1 VLPVVEAPSDKDAKT
16 IDHLTKDPL
25 HVLNMCYEFSSNRLP
40 VGTIA
45 KARALL
51 SSIADTAG
59 FVSSKPYEGKN
70 LQF

>member
-1 VLPVVEAPSDKDAKT
+1 MLG
-16 IDHLTKDPL
+16 IR
-25 HVLNMCYEFSSNRLP
+25 SNRLP

-59 FVSSKPYEGKN
+59 FGSSKPYEQTKI
-70 LQF
+70 QIVETST

>member
-1 VLPVVEAPSDKDAKT
+1 LIKK
-16 IDHLTKDPL
+16 I
-25 HVLNMCYEFSSNRLP
+25 P

-59 FVSSKPYEGKN
+59 LGSFKPY
-70 LQF
+70 

>member
-1 VLPVVEAPSDKDAKT
+1 MTTTLPGNKYRRVE
-16 IDHLTKDPL
+16 ID
-25 HVLNMCYEFSSNRLP
+25 SGNRLT

-59 FVSSKPYEGKN
+59 FGSFKPYEQTK
-70 LQF
+70 LQSSDCRNKHIRFRP